1 MEKSLPPGRLLD
13 ALKTL
18 RQQGKKIVFTNGCFD
33 LIHPGHIQYLRQARS
48 LGDCLIVGLN
58 SDRSVRELKGPLRPI
73 LTETERAQ
81 ILEGIE
87 SVSFITLFDESTPLL
102 LIKAIMPDVLV
113 KGGDWGIDQIVGR
126 EEVEEAGGVVL
137 SLPFEAGQSTSAIIQ
152 RILDRYSP
160 AE

>member
-1 MEKSLPPGRLLD
+1 MEKNLSLGRLLD
-13 ALKTL
+13 VIKTL

-48 LGDCLIVGLN
+48 LGDCLIIGLN

-73 LTETERAQ
+73 LNESERAQ
-81 ILEGIE
+81 ILAGLE
-87 SVSFITLFDESTPLL
+87 SVSFVTLFNESTPLL

-113 KGGDWGIDQIVGR
+113 KGGDWGTDQIVGR
-126 EEVEEAGGVVL
+126 EEVEASGGVVL
-137 SLPFEAGQSTSAIIQ
+137 SLPFEAGQSTSTIIQ
-152 RILDRYSP
+152 RILDKYSP